1 MDLTHDIWDQD
12 YQAPAWC
19 QSARR
24 LSRAPGR

>member
-1 MDLTHDIWDQD
+1 MGLAHDIWDQD
-12 YQAPAWC
+12 YQAPAWG